1 MTLRTASSVSG
12 SASASSCSTLT
23 ACRATPP
30 ADAVACVVFEA
41 PVDGFAGS
49 WEDLSCAG
57 LCGERHGP
65 TVMSDDKLMDGIQ
78 LTVDAHEAGRL
89 SALRD
94 VVALL
99 EDLMET
105 VRDQIARLESRG
117 EDEE

>member
-1 MTLRTASSVSG
+1 
-12 SASASSCSTLT
+12 
-23 ACRATPP
+23 
-30 ADAVACVVFEA
+30 
-41 PVDGFAGS
+41 
-49 WEDLSCAG
+49 
-57 LCGERHGP
+57 
-65 TVMSDDKLMDGIQ
+65 MSDDKLMDGIQ